1 MAFVSSTAVLRI
13 DWYDVSETLVINMRD
28 GSKLVYTG
36 VPQGVYEDFKSASSI
51 GAFFNYEIR
60 DRYPFSYG

>member
-13 DWYDVSETLVINMRD
+13 DWYEISETLVINMRD
-28 GSKLVYTG
+28 GSKLVYSD
-36 VPQGVYEDFKSASSI
+36 VPQGVYEDFKGAASI

>member
-13 DWYDVSETLVINMRD
+13 DWYAESETLVINMRD
-28 GSKLVYTG
+28 GSKLMYTG

-60 DRYPFSYG
+60 DRYPFSYA